1 MAFQVIFINYK
12 NLETP
17 GKSLSWTDVL
27 MYPFPVR
34 YFVTRDVM
42 TEKNI
47 YVSTFE
53 SEIGRSWFILVQFC
67 ALEIYKSSRHLLLT
81 DLMVL

>member
-1 MAFQVIFINYK
+1 
-12 NLETP
+12 
-17 GKSLSWTDVL
+17 
-27 MYPFPVR
+27 
-34 YFVTRDVM
+34 M

-67 ALEIYKSSRHLLLT
+67 ALEIYNLSRHPLLT
-81 DLMVL
+81 DLEVL